1 MPVGINRRF
10 VLKMSS
16 NLKGKSP
23 LERTAWKTAQ
33 SVWSIEAASVRRLR
47 ETIDPA
53 AFTQCVKAIAECQ
66 GRVLIAGCGT
76 SAAAA
81 RKIAHSLCCIERP
94 ALFLAPGDAMHG
106 GLGLAQP
113 ADIAILISKG
123 GNTREIV
130 NLLPPLKAKHV
141 PIIGVT
147 ENPDSSVGRA
157 ADLLLRVKVEREP
170 DEFNMLATASTMAVI
185 AVFDAICIALMKVTG
200 YTRSQF
206 AVIHPGGAVG
216 ERLLAKP
223 RPLKSKK
230 SPIRP

>member
-1 MPVGINRRF
+1 MPPK
-10 VLKMSS
+10 LHSE
-16 NLKGKSP
+16 SP
-23 LERTAWKTAQ
+23 LKRDVWKMAQ
-33 SVWSIEAASVRRLR
+33 SVWSIEASSVRRLR
-47 ETIDPA
+47 ETIDPT
-53 AFTQCVKAIAECQ
+53 AFTQCVKVIAECR

-130 NLLPPLKAKHV
+130 NLLSPLKAKHV
-141 PIIGVT
+141 SIIGVT
-147 ENPDSSVGRA
+147 ENPDSAMGRA
-157 ADLLLRVKVEREP
+157 ADYLLRVKVQREP

-200 YTRSQF
+200 YTQNQF

-216 ERLLAKP
+216 ERLLAKAK
-223 RPLKSKK
+223 PLKSRK
-230 SPIRP
+230 SRLRP